1 MRRFGIIILVLLAL
15 PLALRAQDEP
25 RRTIPIKEVTVYG
38 RRPMKEI
45 GVQQTKFDSVVLK
58 ENIALSIADV
68 LTFNSSIFVKSY
80 GRATLST
87 VSFRGTSPSHT
98 QVSWNGIRI
107 NNPMLG
113 MTDFSMIPSY
123 FIEDASLLHGTSSVN
138 ETGGGHPTK
147 HAYNLW
153 NDTFSDYDGEPG
165 YANAS
170 KEAIAYYM
178 DPRNFLNDQS
188 IFMFEALSYQ
198 PTFQTDILISKIL
211 DNSFMPTIYSNYFE
225 NSYTTAFIDGA
236 NTYKIS
242 PIHLASRILQENGVN
257 GSVSSRGYFTYN
269 GIICNS
275 KVYEIVLVTN
285 ITCNLEVFK

>member
-15 PLALRAQDEP
+15 PLALWAQDEP

-87 VSFRGTSPSHT
+87 VAFRGTSPSHT
-98 QVSWNGIRI
+98 QVTWNGMRI

-123 FIEDASLLHGTSSVN
+123 FIDDASLLHGN
-138 ETGGGHPTK
+138 
-147 HAYNLW
+147 
-153 NDTFSDYDGEPG
+153 
-165 YANAS
+165 
-170 KEAIAYYM
+170 
-178 DPRNFLNDQS
+178 
-188 IFMFEALSYQ
+188 
-198 PTFQTDILISKIL
+198 
-211 DNSFMPTIYSNYFE
+211 
-225 NSYTTAFIDGA
+225 
-236 NTYKIS
+236 
-242 PIHLASRILQENGVN
+242 
-257 GSVSSRGYFTYN
+257 
-269 GIICNS
+269 
-275 KVYEIVLVTN
+275 
-285 ITCNLEVFK
+285 